1 MSERAGLKEGF
12 ACPHATARDGVEIPD
27 ALSVNPG
34 DRRPGESRASRTG
47 QSGRPS
53 HIQRAEAERRLR
65 DGAVLRGAAG
75 EFAAI
80 AARLEALA
88 LLRRKTAGAEADAAE
103 IARLAAGARAFAESA
118 AAAARDRSGG
128 AR

>member
-1 MSERAGLKEGF
+1 MSERAVLKEGF

-27 ALSVNPG
+27 ALSVKPG
-34 DRRPGESRASRTG
+34 GRRSGESPATRTG

-65 DGAVLRGAAG
+65 DGAVLRAIAG
-75 EFAAI
+75 EMTGL

-88 LLRRKTAGAEADAAE
+88 ILRRKTAGAEADAAE
-103 IARLAAGARAFAESA
+103 IAALASGARAFAESA

-128 AR
+128 NR